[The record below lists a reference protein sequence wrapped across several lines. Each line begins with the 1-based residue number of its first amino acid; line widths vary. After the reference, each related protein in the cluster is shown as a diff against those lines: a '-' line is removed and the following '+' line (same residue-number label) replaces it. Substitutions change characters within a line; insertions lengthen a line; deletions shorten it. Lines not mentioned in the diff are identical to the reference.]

1 MILISGGMGFI
12 GIAVARELAAHDDV
26 VVGYN
31 RTRKD
36 PAELRE
42 LIGRDVAVTR
52 FDTADPMGVAI
63 AVARHRPD
71 RIVHLA
77 VPGLGELPP
86 GPEAL
91 ANVGGLVNV
100 LEAARLLD
108 VARVTL
114 ASSLAVYAGLAG
126 GPFDEDR
133 AVPVA
138 SANATGAMKK
148 AEEIIATHYADRTG
162 LALCLLRIGV
172 VYGPL
177 YRTLANPAGR
187 FTHLALRGE
196 LPAGLAAEWQPA
208 QLAGGTDLIHVAD
221 CARAIASVTLAEN
234 LAHRIYNVGHGAM
247 TTPAEIVT
255 AIDAAIPGAEL
266 PAAVRNPGATIDT
279 SGHMDITR
287 ISNEL
292 GFAPRHT
299 IESGIA
305 DYADWLA
312 THPV

>member
-12 GIAVARELAAHDDV
+12 GIAVARELAAHDEV

-42 LIGRDVAVTR
+42 LIGRDVGAVR
-52 FDTADPMGVAI
+52 FDTTDPMSVAT
-63 AVARHRPD
+63 AVATRQPD

-86 GPEAL
+86 GPEAM
-91 ANVGGLVNV
+91 ANVSGLVNV

-114 ASSLAVYAGLAG
+114 ASSLAVYAGLTG

-133 AVPVA
+133 SLPVA

-148 AEEIIATHYADRTG
+148 AEEIIAAHYADRTG

-196 LPAGLAAEWQPA
+196 LPAGLAPEWQPA
-208 QLAGGTDLIHVAD
+208 QLAGGTDLIHVTD
-221 CARAIASVTLAEN
+221 CARAIASVTLAEHPR
-234 LAHRIYNVGHGAM
+234 HRIYNVGQGAM
-247 TTPAEIVT
+247 TRPAEIVA
-255 AIDAAIPGAEL
+255 AIDAAVPGAEL
-266 PAAVRNPGATIDT
+266 PAGVRNPGPIVDA

-287 ISNEL
+287 ISEEF

-305 DYADWLA
+305 DYVGWLA